1 MHKQKYNLLMGDFKV
16 FSNVS
21 LRKKQK
27 QFYIV
32 IKHKIYD
39 DDYNIVYIINT
50 RERYMRDNNLFTL
63 SEHMDDHI
71 FYLQRRGKK
80 TI

>member
-1 MHKQKYNLLMGDFKV
+1 MYLWEKT
-16 FSNVS
+16 
-21 LRKKQK
+21 K